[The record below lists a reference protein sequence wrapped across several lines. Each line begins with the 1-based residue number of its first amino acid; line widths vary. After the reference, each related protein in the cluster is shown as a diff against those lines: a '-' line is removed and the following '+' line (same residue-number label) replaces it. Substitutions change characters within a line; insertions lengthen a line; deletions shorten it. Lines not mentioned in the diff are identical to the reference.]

1 VVDFHINEDIDTLVR
16 FERMTSKSL
25 PPTEFQVYISSA
37 DSGIDSD
44 ASNSTTKLSS
54 IESIED
60 EFPSVDPTSLLAG
73 RNASHEERVEGIGK
87 ALDWLRHELVKM
99 KQTDKR
105 LTKTFITMRSK
116 IAEHKL
122 LIESG
127 AFMPVEKPIYCDG
140 ITTDDCTATIKNRN
154 NKKLNKNDDWRL
166 IAKDGAFP
174 ANGLDFENNKRATWV
189 I

>member
-1 VVDFHINEDIDTLVR
+1 
-16 FERMTSKSL
+16 MTSKSL

-60 EFPSVDPTSLLAG
+60 EYPSVDPSSLLAG
-73 RNASHEERVEGIGK
+73 RNAPHEERVKGIDK
-87 ALDWLRHELVKM
+87 ALDWLRHELIKM

-105 LTKTFITMRSK
+105 LTKSFITMRSK

-127 AFMPVEKPIYCDG
+127 VMVSVEKPIYCDNVT
-140 ITTDDCTATIKNRN
+140 TTDDCSAVMKQKKNTRS
-154 NKKLNKNDDWRL
+154 NKSNDDWRL

-174 ANGLDFENNKRATWV
+174 TNGLDFENNKRATWV